1 MGAVTALLYAERDL
15 SIAAM
20 VLDSPFADLKQLVKD
35 LARTQSN
42 VPNFL
47 ISGALKFVKK
57 SVKKRAGFDLT
68 NVKPFVHAEHCYVPA
83 LFGVAKDD
91 ELVSPQNHG
100 EVLYHRYAGE
110 KYLAKF
116 EGKHNDSRPEFFMIQ
131 AADFLETHLKSPTI
145 IQQPP
150 TFSEPRK
157 LSVIKKHKS

>member
-1 MGAVTALLYAERDL
+1 MGAVTALMYAERDL

-68 NVKPFVHAEHCYVPA
+68 NVKPYVHAEHCYVPA

-100 EVLYHRYAGE
+100 EVLYH
-110 KYLAKF
+110 
-116 EGKHNDSRPEFFMIQ
+116 
-131 AADFLETHLKSPTI
+131 
-145 IQQPP
+145 
-150 TFSEPRK
+150 
-157 LSVIKKHKS
+157 